1 MSNAFANLPL
11 QRKVAFT
18 LLLVF
23 AAFSVLSYA
32 ILTGVITPAFHDLD
46 LAAARTNLIRAER
59 AIQSDLHNLN
69 AVTADWARWDDMHDY
84 ASGINPAFRKSN
96 LDRPTLTN
104 LGLDMMAIYS
114 LDRRL
119 LWSQLL
125 VDGEERPLDELG
137 ILGVGDRAAA
147 SLTGH
152 AHEKDVTVGLLQTRL
167 GPMLICSMPILRSD
181 DAGPVAG
188 AVVMAQFLDA
198 ARVEGLRERTEVDF
212 HWYPVD
218 AFSRET
224 GVPASA
230 INSND
235 IEVMT
240 SDRSISSF
248 KMITDIFAEPL
259 FVLRAE
265 TPRRIAALGDRT
277 VNVAMLFLVVTGVF
291 VTIIIWYL
299 LRSTI
304 LKPIESLAGHIRKI
318 RRSGDLS
325 HRLDFAGN
333 DEIGSLAGD
342 FNLLTEEVNETR
354 KALLF
359 QSFKAGKA
367 DTAAEVLHN
376 IRNAMTPMINGLE
389 RLTKAFK
396 TADGLRVSEAT
407 KQLADPD
414 CPPDRA
420 EKFLQYIDASFDRIR
435 AVNAEAAEDMNMVA
449 SQARQVEGILAD
461 QEKFANAAPL
471 EEDVVVREVIG
482 EAAHVIPKEASTR
495 VALEIDQALARYR
508 VRAHRIGL
516 LQVLGNLLLNAYESI
531 ERCNKGSGKISLSAS
546 DLVFD
551 DKQMVR
557 LTVRDDGTGFDGET
571 SERIFR
577 RGFTSKAP
585 GSTTGLGLHWCA
597 NAVRG
602 MGGWISAESEGAG
615 KGAEFHVLL
624 PAAQGGF
631 T

>member
-1 MSNAFANLPL
+1 MSNAFANMPL
-11 QRKVAFT
+11 QRKVTVT

-46 LAAARTNLIRAER
+46 LSAAETNLVRADR
-59 AIQSDLHNLN
+59 AIQSDIANLN

-84 ASGINPAFRKSN
+84 ASGINPGFKKSN

-104 LGLDMMAIYS
+104 LGLDMLAVYS

-125 VDGEERPLDELG
+125 VDGRERPLAALG
-137 ILGVGDRAAA
+137 ILDPGNRAST

-152 AHEKDVTVGLLQTRL
+152 EHEDHVTVGLLQTDL

-181 DAGPVAG
+181 DGGPIAG
-188 AVVMAQFLDA
+188 AVVMGQFLDA
-198 ARVEGLRERTEVDF
+198 ARMARLRRRTEVDF
-212 HWYPVD
+212 RWYPVEE
-218 AFSRET
+218 FTSET
-224 GVPASA
+224 GVAAREITAS
-230 INSND
+230 D
-235 IEVMT
+235 IQVMT
-240 SDRSISSF
+240 SDSSISTF

-259 FVLRAE
+259 FVLQAE

-277 VNVAMLFLVVTGVF
+277 VGVAMLFLIVTGVF
-291 VTIIIWYL
+291 FTIIIWNL
-299 LRSTI
+299 LRGTI
-304 LKPIESLAGHIRKI
+304 LKPIESLAGHMRKI
-318 RRSGDLS
+318 RKSGDLS
-325 HRLDFAGN
+325 HRLDLSGN
-333 DEIGSLAGD
+333 DEIGALGAEFD
-342 FNLLTEEVNETR
+342 RLTAEVNDAR
-354 KALLF
+354 RALLF

-396 TADGLRVSEAT
+396 VTDGLRVGDAT
-407 KQLADPD
+407 RELADAD
-414 CPPDRA
+414 CPPERA
-420 EKFLQYIDASFDRIR
+420 AKYLQYIDASFDRIR
-435 AVNAEAAEDMNMVA
+435 TVNDGAAEDMKMVV

-461 QEKFANAAPL
+461 QEKFANAAPV
-471 EEDVVVREVIG
+471 EEDIAVREVIG
-482 EAAHVIPKEASTR
+482 EAAHVIPKDSQTR
-495 VALEIDQALARYR
+495 VALEMDETLTRYR

-516 LQVLGNLLLNAYESI
+516 LQVLGNLMINAYESI
-531 ERCNKGSGKISLSAS
+531 QRCNKGSGRISCTAS
-546 DLVFD
+546 DLLLD
-551 DKQMVR
+551 DKRMVR

-585 GSTTGLGLHWCA
+585 GSTSGLGLHWCA

-602 MGGWISAESEGAG
+602 MGGRISAESPGEGQ
-615 KGAEFHVLL
+615 GAEFHVLL
-624 PAAQGGF
+624 PAAQGGLP
-631 T
+631 